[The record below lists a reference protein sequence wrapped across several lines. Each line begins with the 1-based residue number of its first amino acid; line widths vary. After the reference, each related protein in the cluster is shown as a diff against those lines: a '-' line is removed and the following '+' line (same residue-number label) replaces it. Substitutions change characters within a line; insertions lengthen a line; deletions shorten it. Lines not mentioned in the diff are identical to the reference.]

1 MRKQEEL
8 TDRKD
13 VVKQTREQSEMMEKM
28 GKKKKTDP
36 GLQEHS
42 VMQ

>member
-13 VVKQTREQSEMMEKM
+13 VVKQTREQSEMMEK
-28 GKKKKTDP
+28 KKKTDP